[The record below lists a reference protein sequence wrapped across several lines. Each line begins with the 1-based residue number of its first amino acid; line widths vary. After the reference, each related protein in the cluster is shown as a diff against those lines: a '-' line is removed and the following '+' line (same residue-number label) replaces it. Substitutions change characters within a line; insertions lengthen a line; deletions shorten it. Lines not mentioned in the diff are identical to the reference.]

1 MARIDNEILVNAP
14 IQDTWEITNDVTAW
28 PRLFTEYAD
37 LEVLERNG
45 DTVRFRLTMRPD
57 ENGQAWSWVSERT
70 MDPLSWT
77 VSAHR
82 VETGPFQF
90 MNIWWSYEPEGDAT
104 RMRWVQ
110 EFTMKPDAPLDD
122 DAMARRLNDNTL
134 IQMAAVARG
143 VERTVKARGATPA

>member
-37 LEVLERNG
+37 LEVLQRSG

-57 ENGQAWSWVSERT
+57 EHGNVWSWVSERT
-70 MDPLSWT
+70 MDRLAWT
-77 VSAHR
+77 VTAHR
-82 VETGPFQF
+82 VETGPFSY
-90 MNIWWSYEPEGDAT
+90 MNIWWTYEPEGDAT

-110 EFTMKPDAPLDD
+110 EFAMKPEAPLDD

-143 VERTVKARGATPA
+143 VERTVQARGATPA